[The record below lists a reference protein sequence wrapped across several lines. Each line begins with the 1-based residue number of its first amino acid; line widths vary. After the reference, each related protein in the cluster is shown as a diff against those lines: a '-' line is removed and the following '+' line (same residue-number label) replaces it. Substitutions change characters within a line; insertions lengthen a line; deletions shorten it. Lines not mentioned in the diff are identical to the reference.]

1 MVCDYA
7 GDSRRTIAYS
17 RLGNNHAFA
26 PFAAGFMQR
35 TSHIDKDGLS
45 RYLMKWTRYSVEC
58 NMTQFDEREKAFENK
73 FAHDAEMEFRAASRR
88 NRLVGLWAAEKMG
101 LIGADAEAYAREVVK
116 ADLEEAGEEDVFR
129 KLRRDLDAREIQVSD
144 SEIRHK
150 MAETMAEAK
159 EQILQGL

>member
-1 MVCDYA
+1 
-7 GDSRRTIAYS
+7 
-17 RLGNNHAFA
+17 
-26 PFAAGFMQR
+26 
-35 TSHIDKDGLS
+35 
-45 RYLMKWTRYSVEC
+45 
-58 NMTQFDEREKAFENK
+58 MTQFDEREKAFENK